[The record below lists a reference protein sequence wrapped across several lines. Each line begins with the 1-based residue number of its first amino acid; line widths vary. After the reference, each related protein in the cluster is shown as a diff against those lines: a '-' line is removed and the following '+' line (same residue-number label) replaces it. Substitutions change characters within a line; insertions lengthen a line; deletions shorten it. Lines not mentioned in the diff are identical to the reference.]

1 MSNKQ
6 TCINFSYHTAKG
18 LRDINEDAYWQ
29 GINKSNQILCVL
41 CDGIGSQDDS
51 QIASQITVKEF
62 QDYFSKRRKI
72 YNCKKM
78 FHICLERAYKKI
90 TNCSNKDLNG
100 KKIGTTLV
108 VLFINNDQATC
119 FNLGD
124 SRLYHFSLQ
133 QNKWDQ
139 ITKDHNLYNHIME
152 SVETDPSL
160 DKNLLI
166 EKYKNQLHALTR
178 CLESNAL
185 VHKKYDTFSFAFEVG
200 DVCFLASD
208 GVYHFINLNDIN
220 KIISD
225 QRNSFE
231 KVAQKLVD
239 KALQNKS
246 NDNLTCII
254 VEKTNACQ

>member
-119 FNLGD
+119 FNLVIHV
-124 SRLYHFSLQ
+124 SIIFHY
-133 QNKWDQ
+133 
-139 ITKDHNLYNHIME
+139 
-152 SVETDPSL
+152 
-160 DKNLLI
+160 
-166 EKYKNQLHALTR
+166 
-178 CLESNAL
+178 
-185 VHKKYDTFSFAFEVG
+185 
-200 DVCFLASD
+200 
-208 GVYHFINLNDIN
+208 N
-220 KIISD
+220 KINETRS
-225 QRNSFE
+225 
-231 KVAQKLVD
+231 QK
-239 KALQNKS
+239 
-246 NDNLTCII
+246 TII
-254 VEKTNACQ
+254 YTIILWNR